1 MKRIILWIAAAAL
14 LSCGHINDPS
24 TGPSWRSVSNGLP
37 ENTTVKALAADA
49 AGAVWYAGT
58 VDGVFKSTTRG
69 ADWQAAN
76 TGLEARDISALAVH
90 PKNAAIVFAGTWG
103 KGVFRSV
110 NAGGEWQP
118 VWQSGM
124 NPLIN
129 DIVIAGDGS
138 IWIAA
143 EHGLYVSGDNGANWR
158 HSFTYGKIYTVA
170 VHPQRTSRV
179 YIGAR
184 WNGNFRSDDAGAT
197 WQPINKGV
205 YSTGQE
211 TAGAQAIC
219 FLSSGAGHMLMS
231 TDYTNLY
238 KSLDGGDVWERSTP
252 FFSESVLKLV
262 GSAKSKNMWALTKSG
277 ELFFSENE
285 GQSWERR
292 QDGIDAKVKT
302 VYLTP
307 GSEVAL
313 AGTVGKGIF
322 QFSE

>member
-1 MKRIILWIAAAAL
+1 MRRIIILIAVSAMIR
-14 LSCGHINDPS
+14 CGRINDPS
-24 TGPSWRSVSNGLP
+24 SDAGWRSVSNGLP
-37 ENTTVKALAADA
+37 ENTTVKALAA

-69 ADWQAAN
+69 VDWQAAN

-90 PKNAAIVFAGTWG
+90 PKNAAVIFAGTWG
-103 KGVFRSV
+103 KGVYRSV
-110 NAGGEWQP
+110 NAGADWQP

-129 DIVIAGDGS
+129 DIVIAADGS
-138 IWIAA
+138 VWIAT

-158 HSFTYGKIYTVA
+158 HAFTYGKIYTVA
-170 VHPQRTSRV
+170 VHPQKPARV

-184 WNGNFRSDDAGAT
+184 WNGNFRSDDAGGT

-211 TAGAQAIC
+211 IAGAQAFC
-219 FLSSGAGHMLMS
+219 FLSSGSGHMLMS

-238 KSLDGGDVWERSTP
+238 KSADGGDVWERSTP
-252 FFSESVLKLV
+252 FFSESVLKLAV
-262 GSAKSKNMWALTKSG
+262 SENGKKMWALTKSG
-277 ELFFSENE
+277 ELFLSENE

-292 QDGIDAKVKT
+292 QQGLDVKVKI

-307 GSEVAL
+307 GSEAAL

-322 QFSE
+322 QYFE